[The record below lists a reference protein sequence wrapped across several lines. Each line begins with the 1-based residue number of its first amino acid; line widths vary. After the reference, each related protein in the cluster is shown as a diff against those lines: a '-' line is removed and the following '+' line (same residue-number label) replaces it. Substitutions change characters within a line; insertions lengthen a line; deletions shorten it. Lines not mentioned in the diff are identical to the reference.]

1 MVTAE
6 QIKSL
11 GERLERLE
19 TYLNLEQKRIHII
32 NEEEK
37 TASPEFW
44 NDPKKAEITLKALR
58 QIKFWVDGFE
68 KAQTLFGETEL
79 SLEFHKEGELDEED
93 VEQAFKACEDWIE
106 ELEFKNML
114 SGEEDKLSA
123 VLQIT
128 AGAGGTE
135 SCDWASM
142 LMRMYLMYAEK
153 QGFTTKE
160 LVLQEGDVAGIKT
173 VTIEIEGDYAFGF
186 LKGENGVHRLVRISP
201 FDSNAKR
208 HTSFVSVYVFP
219 LVDDTI
225 DIKINMS
232 DITWDTFRSSGA
244 GGQNVNKVETGV
256 RLRHK
261 PTGIIIENTE
271 TRSQLGN
278 KEKAIQLLKSQLYE
292 MEIEARNAKR
302 AEIEAGKKKI
312 EWGSQIRN
320 YVMHPYKLVKDVR
333 TAEET
338 SDVDGVMNGNIER
351 FLKAFLMK
359 QGESANA
366 DEY

>member
-1 MVTAE
+1 M
-6 QIKSL
+6 
-11 GERLERLE
+11 
-19 TYLNLEQKRIHII
+19 
-32 NEEEK
+32 
-37 TASPEFW
+37 
-44 NDPKKAEITLKALR
+44 
-58 QIKFWVDGFE
+58 
-68 KAQTLFGETEL
+68 
-79 SLEFHKEGELDEED
+79 
-93 VEQAFKACEDWIE
+93 
-106 ELEFKNML
+106 
-114 SGEEDKLSA
+114 
-123 VLQIT
+123 
-128 AGAGGTE
+128 
-135 SCDWASM
+135 
-142 LMRMYLMYAEK
+142 
-153 QGFTTKE
+153 
-160 LVLQEGDVAGIKT
+160 
-173 VTIEIEGDYAFGF
+173 
-186 LKGENGVHRLVRISP
+186 
-201 FDSNAKR
+201 
-208 HTSFVSVYVFP
+208 
-219 LVDDTI
+219 
-225 DIKINMS
+225 
-232 DITWDTFRSSGA
+232 
-244 GGQNVNKVETGV
+244 NKVETGV

-338 SDVDGVMNGNIER
+338 SDVDGVMNGYIER